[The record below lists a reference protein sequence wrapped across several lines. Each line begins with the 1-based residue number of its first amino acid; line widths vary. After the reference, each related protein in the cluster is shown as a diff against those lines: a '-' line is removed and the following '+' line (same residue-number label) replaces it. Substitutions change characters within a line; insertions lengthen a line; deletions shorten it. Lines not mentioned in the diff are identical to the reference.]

1 MTEGQEAGRIRQLIV
16 QGSLPWKENL
26 QKESL
31 LQQVVRVV
39 ERCCNLRPD
48 VRPSAADV
56 AHSLFDIL
64 TLADLNIDSSPPID
78 EGVKVRVSE
87 LLEKV
92 KTGSSEKLDDKCVQ
106 DLRSLV
112 TQGDP
117 TAAFFLGS
125 AIWYGLAKPEDDLDQ
140 LLLVAG
146 EDHCKGEF
154 P

>member
-1 MTEGQEAGRIRQLIV
+1 
-16 QGSLPWKENL
+16 
-26 QKESL
+26 
-31 LQQVVRVV
+31 
-39 ERCCNLRPD
+39 
-48 VRPSAADV
+48 
-56 AHSLFDIL
+56 LFDIL

-146 EDHCKGEF
+146 EDHCKELRARSSLRHLEF
-154 P
+154 AMQAGVKAAAEPLMRVHGALMTLYRAQVLQYRNMQSL